1 MRIFLSAFG
10 MLPMMVLMA
19 AAHAA
24 GLPAKI
30 TLYYD
35 GEFAGM
41 PLAEGIETL
50 EQDGKTYRIT
60 SEARGK
66 GIVAALYKGAI
77 KRSVRGTV
85 TAQGLRPEEYQDQRG
100 DREPTKAQ
108 FDWSRKTVTFNHDGK
123 SEIRPMP
130 ADAIDRLSFSYQFAF
145 VAVPGH
151 ELHYTAVDGKG
162 TTEFNFAPGV
172 REKLMTALGELDTVK
187 LVKRPD
193 GPGDKQTEVWLAPS
207 LHNLPVRVMIIDG
220 DGRRADQIISR
231 IEQ

>member
-1 MRIFLSAFG
+1 MRILLTALGAPLMTALVVAAQAAS
-10 MLPMMVLMA
+10 LP
-19 AAHAA
+19 
-24 GLPAKI
+24 PKT

-35 GEFAGM
+35 VEVAGV

-50 EQDGKTYRIT
+50 EQDGKVYRIT

-66 GIVAALYKGAI
+66 GIVASLYKGAI

-100 DREPTKAQ
+100 DREPSKAQ
-108 FDWSRKTVTFNHDGK
+108 FDWSRKTVTFSHDGK
-123 SEIRPMP
+123 SETKPMP
-130 ADAIDRLSFSYQFAF
+130 TDAIDRLSFSYQFAF
-145 VAVPGH
+145 VPVPGH

-162 TTEFNFAPGV
+162 TTQFNFALGV
-172 REKLMTALGELDTVK
+172 REKLVTALGELDTVK

-207 LHNLPVRVMIIDG
+207 LHNLPVRVMITDS

-231 IEQ
+231 IEP

>member
-1 MRIFLSAFG
+1 MKMFLAGLGALQLTMS
-10 MLPMMVLMA
+10 MA

-24 GLPAKI
+24 TLAPKT

-35 GEFAGM
+35 VELAGV

-66 GIVAALYKGAI
+66 GIVASLYKGAI
-77 KRSVRGTV
+77 KRSVHGTV

-100 DREPTKAQ
+100 DREPSKAQ
-108 FDWSRKTVTFNHDGK
+108 FDWGRKTVTFNHDGK
-123 SEIRPMP
+123 SEAKPLP
-130 ADAIDRLSFSYQFAF
+130 ADAIDRLSFFYQFAF
-145 VAVPGH
+145 VPLPGH

-162 TTEFNFAPGV
+162 TTQFNFAPGV
-172 REKLMTALGELDTVK
+172 REKLTTALGELDTVK

-207 LHNLPVRVMIIDG
+207 LHNLPVRVMVTDS

-231 IEQ
+231 IE

>member
-1 MRIFLSAFG
+1 MNSSLLALG
-10 MLPMMVLMA
+10 ALLTLTA
-19 AAHAA
+19 GTLHAA
-24 GLPAKI
+24 PLAPKT

-35 GEFAGM
+35 VEVAGV

-66 GIVAALYKGAI
+66 GIVASLYKGAI
-77 KRSVRGTV
+77 KRSVHGTV
-85 TAQGLRPEEYQDQRG
+85 TSQGLRPEEYQDQRG
-100 DREPTKAQ
+100 DREPTRAQ
-108 FDWSRKTVTFNHDGK
+108 FDWGRKTVTFNHDGK
-123 SEIRPMP
+123 SETKPMP
-130 ADAIDRLSFSYQFAF
+130 ADAIDRLSFFYQFAF

-162 TTEFNFAPGV
+162 TTQFNFAPGV
-172 REKLMTALGELDTVK
+172 REKLSTALGELDTVK

-207 LHNLPVRVMIIDG
+207 LHNLPVRVMVTDS